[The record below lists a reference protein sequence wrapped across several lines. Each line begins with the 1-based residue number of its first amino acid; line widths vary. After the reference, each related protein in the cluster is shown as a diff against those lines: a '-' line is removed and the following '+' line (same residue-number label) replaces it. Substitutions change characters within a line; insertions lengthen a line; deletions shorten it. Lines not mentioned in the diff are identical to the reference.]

1 MLRAFF
7 ERPTR
12 GLHMRELSRM
22 VGLTHPAL
30 LNHLRA
36 LVADSL
42 LVRREEGLYPT
53 YEGNMSSEMFRLL
66 KGDDTVHRL
75 HTSGLV
81 DCIEES
87 VRPDCI
93 VLFGSAARGEDTEE
107 SDIDLFVQAR
117 ERELDLDAY
126 EGSLAR
132 KVHVLFEPDVRR
144 LGPEL
149 LNNIANG
156 RVLSGYLK
164 VA

>member
-1 MLRAFF
+1 
-7 ERPTR
+7 
-12 GLHMRELSRM
+12 MRELSRK

-66 KGDDTVHRL
+66 KSDDMVHRL
-75 HTSGLV
+75 YSERLV
-81 DCIEES
+81 DRIEES
-87 VRPDCI
+87 IRPDCI

-117 ERELDLDAY
+117 ERQLDLGEY
-126 EGSLAR
+126 EESLGR
-132 KVHVLFEPDVRR
+132 KVHVLFEPNMRR